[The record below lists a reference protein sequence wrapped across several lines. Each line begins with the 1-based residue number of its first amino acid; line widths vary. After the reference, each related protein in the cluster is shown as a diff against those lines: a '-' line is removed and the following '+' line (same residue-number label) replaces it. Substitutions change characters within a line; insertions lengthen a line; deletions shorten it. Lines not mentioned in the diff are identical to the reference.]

1 MSTAELKIDVISR
14 IANIKESEIIE
25 EIRNLLDFELSKE
38 AYQLTPQQKQRVSE
52 AKTEYLSGEILSEK
66 QADDAIEQW
75 LNEK

>member
-14 IANIKESEIIE
+14 IANIEESVIIE
-25 EIRNLLDFELSKE
+25 EIRNLLDFELSNE
-38 AYQLTPQQKQRVSE
+38 SFQLTPQQKERVNE
-52 AKTEYLSGEILSEK
+52 AKTEYLAGKVLSEK